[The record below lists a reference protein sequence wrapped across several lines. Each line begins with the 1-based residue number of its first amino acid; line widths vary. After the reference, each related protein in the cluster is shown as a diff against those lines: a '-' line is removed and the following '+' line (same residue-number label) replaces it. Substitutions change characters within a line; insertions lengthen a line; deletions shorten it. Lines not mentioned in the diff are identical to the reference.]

1 MKRILVFALA
11 FLCLRG
17 LGQQIPS
24 QIQAKR
30 GVFTDSLFLKD
41 KWIRSISTNLN
52 TADSA
57 SNNVLATAS
66 AIGPLTGSFIQNQ
79 SSVAQPAD
87 FLLYG
92 TGVIG
97 SHNSFKNILANYWPT
112 VFNITQGSGQYGLSI
127 QRASIDQGPADI
139 VLFKNADWGFDRL
152 APLFAADPL
161 GTMHFSGVAGNNT
174 TIT

>member
-17 LGQQIPS
+17 LAQQIPS

-30 GVFTDSLFLKD
+30 GVFTDSLFLKN

-52 TADSA
+52 TPDSA
-57 SNNVLATAS
+57 SNNVLATGS

-79 SSVAQPAD
+79 SSTAQPAD

-92 TGVIG
+92 SGVIG
-97 SHNSFKNILANYWPT
+97 SHNS
-112 VFNITQGSGQYGLSI
+112 
-127 QRASIDQGPADI
+127 
-139 VLFKNADWGFDRL
+139 
-152 APLFAADPL
+152 
-161 GTMHFSGVAGNNT
+161 
-174 TIT
+174 